1 MGKFEFIQL
10 YLKEKG
16 VSAQLTKPYLFSI
29 SKLTKKNLKPQ
40 VFESPLKLFFLQTVF
55 GSITWGSLMFLLI
68 WQFNNV
74 TIYNLYGALFF
85 GVATGFILALNVAT
99 TQKRL
104 DLNNW
109 DQWLEENH
117 FN

>member
-1 MGKFEFIQL
+1 MEKFEFIQL

-16 VSAQLTKPYLFSI
+16 VRTQLTKPFIFSL

-40 VFESPLKLFFLQTVF
+40 VFELPLKLFFLQAVF
-55 GSITWGSLMFLLI
+55 GSITWGLLMWLFFWPFYDI
-68 WQFNNV
+68 
-74 TIYNLYGALFF
+74 TIYQLYGALFY
-85 GVATGFILALNVAT
+85 GVTTGFILALEVKR

-109 DQWLEENH
+109 EQWLEEKH